1 MVTRAIDHRGDYMT
15 GKADFVGTGWAFP
28 LGTNS
33 RGGVAVV
40 SGSDEIRAAIRMILE
55 TTPGERVMRPEFGC
69 RIWDYLFAP
78 LNANTLGGMAQSVRE
93 ALGRWEPRINLE
105 NVSARVDPDGLGRV
119 LIEVDYLVRTT
130 NDRRNLVYPFYVI
143 PREGGP

>member
-1 MVTRAIDHRGDYMT
+1 MVTRAMDQRSDRMT
-15 GKADFVGTGWAFP
+15 GEADFVGTGWAFP

-40 SGSDEIRAAIRMILE
+40 SGPDEIRAAIRMILE
-55 TTPGERVMRPEFGC
+55 TTPGERVMRPDFGC
-69 RIWDYLFAP
+69 GIWDYLFAP

-93 ALGRWEPRINLE
+93 ALGRWKPRITLE
-105 NVSARVDPDGLGRV
+105 SVSARIDPDGLGLV
-119 LIEVDYLVRTT
+119 LIEVDYAIRAT

-143 PREGGP
+143 PREGGE